1 MKTIK
6 RLSVLTILFVG
17 IFVSLPTQADI
28 WGGDVAVLVQILANA
43 LQQLEQLRQIMGTGQ
58 DTLDLMR
65 DVNRGIND
73 SLTLMQ
79 TSGLI
84 KDPGVYK
91 DWNEV
96 QRALVL
102 MGGTYGVAPV
112 SADQPVQADTDR
124 EVAEAVVL
132 NNSVYDYTREVDD
145 LGESIKSFSHEVSP
159 GGAQKLT
166 AQTLGVMLQVMNQG
180 LRVQSTGLKLQA
192 QSLAVANKKEKAST
206 AAFLANSAE
215 LSAAMNE
222 PHHYYQI
229 PRF

>member
-6 RLSVLTILFVG
+6 RLSVVVTFVLG
-17 IFVSLPTQADI
+17 IFVSLPTHADI

-43 LQQLEQLRQIMGTGQ
+43 LQQLEHLRQIMGTGQ
-58 DTLDLMR
+58 DTLSLMR

-91 DWNEV
+91 EWTQV
-96 QRALVL
+96 QQALGL
-102 MGGTYGVAPV
+102 MGPAYGVPV
-112 SADQPVQADTDR
+112 PSADQSVQTDTDR

-132 NNSVYDYTREVDD
+132 NNSIYDYTREVDD

-215 LSAAMNE
+215 LTTAMSE
-222 PHHYYQI
+222 PHRYYQI

>member
-1 MKTIK
+1 MKTMK
-6 RLSVLTILFVG
+6 RLSMVLIFVVG
-17 IFVSLPTQADI
+17 ISVSVPSRADF

-43 LQQLEQLRQIMGTGQ
+43 LQQLQQLREIMGTGQ
-58 DTLDLMR
+58 DTLGLLR

-79 TSGLI
+79 TAGLI

-91 DWNEV
+91 NWTEV
-96 QRALVL
+96 QRALGL
-102 MGGTYGVAPV
+102 MGPTYGVPV
-112 SADQPVQADTDR
+112 PSADQPVQTDTDR

-132 NNSVYDYTREVDD
+132 NNSVYDYTREIDD
-145 LGESIKSFSHEVSP
+145 LAESIKSFSHEVSP

-192 QSLAVANKKEKAST
+192 QTMAVTNKKEKAST

-215 LSAAMNE
+215 LTNAMSE
-222 PHHYYQI
+222 PHRYYQI